1 MTSGVPQG
9 SILGPLL
16 FLVYIND
23 ISDNLASPTKL
34 FADDCAIYC
43 QISNTTD
50 CFILQEDLSRLYTW
64 TQRWQLALNLS
75 KCKAICI
82 SNKRKPPTHT
92 YRLNNV
98 TLEWVD
104 TFKYLGVRIDSKLK
118 WGEHIT
124 EATAKANQ
132 ALNILRRTMYGCT
145 KNAKK
150 RAYTALVRPHLEY
163 CAPVWNPYQQKDCE
177 TLEKV
182 QRRAARWIGAS
193 WDPQSMKWSK
203 SYEKICDE
211 LHWLTLQLRRQ
222 FLICCQVYKIIHS
235 LVLREPAL

>member
-9 SILGPLL
+9 SILEPLL

-34 FADDCAIYC
+34 FADDCAVYC
-43 QISNTTD
+43 QILNTAD
-50 CFILQEDLSRLYTW
+50 CFTLQEDLSMLYTW
-64 TQRWQLALNLS
+64 TQKWQLALNIS

-104 TFKYLGVRIDSKLK
+104 TFKYLGVRIDTKLK
-118 WGEHIT
+118 WGEHIA
-124 EATAKANQ
+124 EAAAKANR
-132 ALNILRRTMYGCT
+132 AMNLLRRTMYGCI

-150 RAYTALVRPHLEY
+150 RAYIALVRPHLEY
-163 CAPVWNPYQQKDCE
+163 CAPVWNPYQHKDCE

-182 QRRAARWIGAS
+182 Q
-193 WDPQSMKWSK
+193 
-203 SYEKICDE
+203 
-211 LHWLTLQLRRQ
+211 
-222 FLICCQVYKIIHS
+222 
-235 LVLREPAL
+235 